1 MRYTLKINTLARQCL
16 INVEGVIEND
26 FTTGKH
32 SMLISSAAY
41 KDWWR
46 FDLEGLPEDLI
57 RRYAN
62 MRAKFL
68 KHIQLLRNLYNV
80 SSKIIVVDRNHF
92 INLFYY
98 YYLLNQFQLDNK
110 VFFGKYC
117 MRLKVLFLR

>member
-1 MRYTLKINTLARQCL
+1 MRYTLKINALARQYL
-16 INVEGVIEND
+16 INAEGIIEND

-62 MRAKFL
+62 LCVKFF
-68 KHIQLLRNLYNV
+68 KHIQLLKNLYNV

-92 INLFYY
+92 IF
-98 YYLLNQFQLDNK
+98 
-110 VFFGKYC
+110 
-117 MRLKVLFLR
+117 